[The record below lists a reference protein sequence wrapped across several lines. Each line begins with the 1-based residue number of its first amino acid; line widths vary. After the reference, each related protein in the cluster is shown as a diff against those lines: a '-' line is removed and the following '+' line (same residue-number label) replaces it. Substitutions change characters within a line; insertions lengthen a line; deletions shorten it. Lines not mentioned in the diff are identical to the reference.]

1 MIMTLS
7 LAILTSLVVRKSLP
21 GKFREQSSTRSQLR
35 SCTFDSLKKSRRA
48 CARGAC
54 APVSGQDLSEGPVLE
69 YHCVTGISLQLGF
82 FLISAE
88 RIEGKQALATD
99 STLCPTAKVP

>member
-1 MIMTLS
+1 MLMTFVLS
-7 LAILTSLVVRKSLP
+7 HSDLPCCEEVTP

-88 RIEGKQALATD
+88 RIEGKQALAT
-99 STLCPTAKVP
+99 

>member
-7 LAILTSLVVRKSLP
+7 LAILTSLVVRKPLP
-21 GKFREQSSTRSQLR
+21 SKLGEQSSTRSQLR

-54 APVSGQDLSEGPVLE
+54 APVSGQDLSEGPSFGGSLG
-69 YHCVTGISLQLGF
+69 VTGISLQLGF

-88 RIEGKQALATD
+88 RIEGIQALATD
-99 STLCPTAKVP
+99 STFVSHS